1 MSVYND
7 QAKIFIGHLPIDI
20 TESELEYHF
29 RPYGYIKSLYII
41 KSYAFIEYGNNDSAK
56 NAISDM
62 NNSKLNGK
70 KIIVQKAL
78 NEREKRE
85 RLNEKKNEDI
95 INISNNSLSSSP
107 LSKKKNEISNRINKK
122 CSICS
127 KIDHNT
133 SECNYLKENKK
144 IYDKN
149 NSRDYFKECF
159 KCGSINHLERDCPF
173 IIGKVIVE
181 VEVKIILIQSILLMI
196 KIKVIAEHIQI
207 IQEVILEVLMMI
219 LILLILDKNRNQNK

>member
-85 RLNEKKNEDI
+85 RLNEKKNEYI

-122 CSICS
+122 CSICD

-133 SECNYLKENKK
+133 SECDYLKENKK

-173 IIGKVIVE
+173 INRKSYSRSRSRS
-181 VEVKIILIQSILLMI
+181 KDNSYS
-196 KIKVIAEHIQI
+196 KHSSYY
-207 IQEVILEVLMMI
+207 
-219 LILLILDKNRNQNK
+219 KNKSYSRTYSNHSRSYSRSYGDDSNSSYSR